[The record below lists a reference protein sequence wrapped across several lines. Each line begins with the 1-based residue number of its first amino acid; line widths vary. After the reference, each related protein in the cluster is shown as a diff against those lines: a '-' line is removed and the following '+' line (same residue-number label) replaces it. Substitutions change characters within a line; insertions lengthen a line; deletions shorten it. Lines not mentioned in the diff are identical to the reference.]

1 MIEITTP
8 ATTANIG
15 PGYDTLG
22 ISLNLYNKIVFKN
35 GNIDVNIIGCE
46 KKFQNKENL
55 IYRSFRET
63 EKFLG
68 LKNKNV
74 DIVIDSNI
82 PVSRGLGSSAACV
95 VSGVIGAYGI
105 HDLNINREEILEIST
120 KIEGHPDN
128 IAPCIYGG
136 LTASFVDEEQIY
148 TDKFEVN
155 RDLFFYALIPN
166 FELSTLKSRE
176 VLPKEVSHNDA
187 VFNLSRLP
195 ILINS
200 LKTGNMLNLKAAIK
214 DRLHQ
219 PYREKLIHE
228 IEDIRKIMYTQKEF
242 VYYLSGAGP
251 TIMCISKS
259 KELAE
264 IILKELKNLKKD
276 WRIKKLTVDNE
287 GVKYR
292 RIK

>member
-22 ISLNLYNKIVFKN
+22 ISLKLYNKVVFTN
-35 GNIDVNIIGCE
+35 GSIGFEITGCE
-46 KKFQNKENL
+46 KKFQNVDNL

-63 EKFLG
+63 EKILG
-68 LKNKNV
+68 LKNKNIKI
-74 DIVIDSNI
+74 DINSKI

-95 VSGVIGAYGI
+95 VSGVMGAFGI
-105 HDLNINREEILEIST
+105 HKIKIEKEEILKIST

-136 LTASFVDEEQIY
+136 LTASFVDEGQIY
-148 TDKFEVN
+148 TDKYEVDS
-155 RDLFFYALIPN
+155 DLCFYALIPD
-166 FELSTLKSRE
+166 FELSTSKSRE
-176 VLPKEVSHNDA
+176 VLPEKISHNDA

-195 ILINS
+195 ILINA
-200 LKTGNMLNLKAAIK
+200 LRTGDMLNLKAAIK
-214 DRLHQ
+214 DKLHQ

-228 IEDIRKIMYTQKEF
+228 IGDVRKIIYKQKES

-251 TIMCISKS
+251 TIMCISKN
-259 KELAE
+259 KEMKK
-264 IILKELKNLKKD
+264 ILSEELKSLKRE
-276 WRIKKLTVDNE
+276 WIIKKLTVDNK